1 LTSDQPQQIS
11 ITIIPLIGLSS
22 KKNLFMTTA
31 TEHSSSLAQSSA
43 LAAEIDNVINT
54 ALALNRIVG
63 TVIMVAHRGRIA
75 YQRAAG
81 FADREARS
89 LAQPGT
95 IFRFASLAKPIVSAA
110 ALALLD
116 QGKLGLDDP
125 VSNWIP
131 EFRPRLPDG
140 REPVITIRHLLTHT
154 SGLSYAFKEEAD
166 GPYHR
171 ANVSD
176 GLDQPGLSITENLKR
191 LASVPLLFE
200 PGTNFQYSLALD
212 VIGEVLARVE
222 GKALNQLI
230 AELVTEPLGMH
241 DTGFTVRDHKRLA
254 AAYVDAIPAPARM
267 QEQQILPFPPG
278 AGISFAPDRIFDP
291 NSYPSGGGGMAGTAE
306 DFLIFLEA
314 LRKGGS
320 PILRPETVDI
330 MTTNQIGDFMIDPER
345 PGWGFGFG
353 ASILKDPV
361 TAQTPQ
367 TKGTFAWGGVY
378 GHSWFVDPHLE
389 LSVVRLTNTTLEGMA
404 GVFALAVRDAVY
416 RGITE

>member
-1 LTSDQPQQIS
+1 
-11 ITIIPLIGLSS
+11 
-22 KKNLFMTTA
+22 MTTA
-31 TEHSSSLAQSSA
+31 AEYSSSLAQSPA
-43 LAAEIDNVINT
+43 LAAELDNVINT

-63 TVIMVAHRGRIA
+63 TVILVAHRGQFA

-89 LAQPGT
+89 LARPGT
-95 IFRFASLAKPIVSAA
+95 IFRFASLTKPIVSAA
-110 ALALLD
+110 ALALVD

-125 VSNWIP
+125 VTDWIP

-140 REPVITIRHLLTHT
+140 REPVITIHHLLTHT
-154 SGLSYAFKEEAD
+154 SGLSYALKEEVD

-212 VIGEVLARVE
+212 VIGEVLTRVQ
-222 GKALNQLI
+222 GKPLSDLI

-241 DTGFTVRDHKRLA
+241 DTGFSVRDHKRLA
-254 AAYVDAIPAPARM
+254 AAYVDATPAPARM
-267 QEQQILPFPPG
+267 QDQQIVPFPPG
-278 AGISFAPDRIFDP
+278 AGVSFAPDRILDP
-291 NSYPSGGGGMAGTAE
+291 NSYPSGGGGMAGSAE

-320 PILRPETVDI
+320 PILRPESVDI

-353 ASILKDPV
+353 ASVLNDPV
-361 TAQTPQ
+361 AAQTPQ
-367 TKGTFAWGGVY
+367 SNGTFAWGGIY
-378 GHSWFVDPHLE
+378 GHSWFVDPRLE
-389 LSVVRLTNTTLEGMA
+389 LSVVGLTNTTLEGMD
-404 GVFALAVRDAVY
+404 GVFTVAVRDAVY